1 MNHAER
7 QHALLSASGAQ
18 RWLTCT
24 PSARLEDQFPDEIS
38 EAAAEG
44 TLAHE
49 LCELKLRHYFFTPD
63 FTKAKYT
70 RAVNKLKKDP
80 IWEDEMNGC
89 TDEYLDY
96 IKSCAMGFPAPPTV
110 RIEDRVNFSKYTC
123 SREGDPIEGTGIADC
138 ILISGDLI
146 QVIDFKYG
154 KGVPVSADHNPQ
166 LMLYALG
173 AYDGFRLLYG
183 IHRVKLSIVQPR
195 LNNIDEWE
203 CGLEELL
210 KFGTY
215 AKMRAAL
222 AWEGKG
228 PFAPGEA
235 QCRFCRARKQCR
247 AWSDHNVKQA
257 FQIGELPP
265 LIDAGEAGKRLL
277 ALESVVKYQKDLQ
290 EWALGECLAG
300 KAVPGWKAVEG
311 RGSRDWTDME
321 QAFAVLQNNSIP
333 RAVLYEEHPLT
344 LAQVEKA
351 IGKQEFK
358 ELVGDFVQKNPGK
371 PALVKESDKRPA
383 ITNRV
388 TAKEAF
394 KEADPATD
402 QK

>member
-1 MNHAER
+1 MNHSER

-24 PSARLEDQFPDEIS
+24 PSARLEDQFPDERP

-63 FTKAKYT
+63 LTKVKYT

-96 IKSCAMGFPAPPTV
+96 IKSCAMGFPAQPTV

-166 LMLYALG
+166 LMLYTLG
-173 AYDGFRLLYG
+173 AYEGCRLLYG

-203 CGLEELL
+203 CSLEELL

-215 AKMRAAL
+215 AKMRATL

-228 PFAPGEA
+228 PFVPGEA

-257 FQIGELPP
+257 FQIGE
-265 LIDAGEAGKRLL
+265 GYRKR
-277 ALESVVKYQKDLQ
+277 
-290 EWALGECLAG
+290 WA
-300 KAVPGWKAVEG
+300 VNSG
-311 RGSRDWTDME
+311 RCSSR
-321 QAFAVLQNNSIP
+321 
-333 RAVLYEEHPLT
+333 
-344 LAQVEKA
+344 
-351 IGKQEFK
+351 
-358 ELVGDFVQKNPGK
+358 
-371 PALVKESDKRPA
+371 
-383 ITNRV
+383 
-388 TAKEAF
+388 
-394 KEADPATD
+394 
-402 QK
+402 